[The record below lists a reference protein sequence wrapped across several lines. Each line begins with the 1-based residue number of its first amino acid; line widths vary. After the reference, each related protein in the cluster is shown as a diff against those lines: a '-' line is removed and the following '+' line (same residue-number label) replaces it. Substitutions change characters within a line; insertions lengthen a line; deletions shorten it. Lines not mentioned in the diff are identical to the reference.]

1 MKVYLGADHAG
12 FKLKL
17 EVKKLLSSLNI
28 PVEDFSPVF
37 KEGDDYPDYAKLVAS
52 AVFVNKAKGILICG
66 SGIGMDIVANKFPG
80 IRAALCINKD
90 QARMSREAEDSNIL
104 ILSQWFIEGDV
115 KSIIEA
121 WLNNEFEGGRHRRRL
136 DKIEEIEKRIQE
148 LKISFSPPS

>member
-1 MKVYLGADHAG
+1 MTIYIGADHAG

-17 EVKKLLSSLNI
+17 EVKKLLASLKI
-28 PVEDFSPVF
+28 PLEDFSPVF
-37 KEGDDYPDYAKLVAS
+37 KEGDDYPDYATLVAS

-104 ILSQWFIEGDV
+104 ILSQWFTEDNLKDILD
-115 KSIIEA
+115 A
-121 WLNNEFEGGRHRRRL
+121 WLNSEFEGGRHRRRL
-136 DKIEEIEKRIQE
+136 DKIEDIEKRIQE
-148 LKISFSPPS
+148 LNISFSPPS